1 METTLHLT
9 DVEPFSE
16 EELRLL
22 AWRRE
27 QLGSLGVS
35 RRNVDAYSALVDW
48 HDVALLVQRGCP
60 PDTALEIVR

>member
-1 METTLHLT
+1 METTVHLT
-9 DVEPFSE
+9 DVEPFPQ

-27 QLGSLGVS
+27 QLRSLGVS
-35 RRNVDAYSALVDW
+35 RQNAYTYAEMVDW
-48 HDVALLVQRGCP
+48 HDVARLVQHGCP